1 MGKAAPCHPLG
12 QATFDSQAW
21 HCLDGADRG
30 FLGLLFADPE
40 TPKSIHKDGAL
51 AEAHYNVTTTNLIN
65 SSPLSSTQTDTSET
79 QIMSNSTEIECT
91 YATCSVK
98 EDGMLEYIPT
108 LPGNAA
114 YAGVFVA
121 LLVLHIFFG
130 VKFRTW
136 SFLVGMTCG
145 NILEVAG
152 YGGRILLHHNVFEKN
167 YFIINL
173 VGLTIGP
180 AFLSAS
186 IYLCLARI
194 IYIFGEKLSLLRPR
208 VITYIFM
215 ACDSVSLVLQSAG
228 GAITSMADDEASN
241 QRGVDIMIAGLWSQ
255 VASLSIFMLLCAH
268 FAWCTVRNPHKING
282 ETIVL
287 RSTVKFKCFLI
298 VATITIQIRSAFRL
312 AELQDGF
319 DGKLAN
325 NELLFMIFEGPMI
338 IIAVAGLTIFH
349 PGLVIGRDMWKAAKG
364 KKAKDIKGPY
374 KEVADDEDSIPMMPP
389 DTHSR
394 MQSYSHL
401 GTPEPYGNGGIRGS
415 RDQL

>member
-1 MGKAAPCHPLG
+1 MGKAAPGHPLG

-65 SSPLSSTQTDTSET
+65 STPLSSTQTDTSET

-194 IYIFGEKLSLLRPR
+194 IYIFGEKLSLLKPR

-298 VATITIQIRSAFRL
+298 GEYSLLPFPQSQFLESMPDSGCNSYRSCHHNDSNSIRFPTRRATRRL
-312 AELQDGF
+312 RRKAGQQRTSLHD
-319 DGKLAN
+319 LR
-325 NELLFMIFEGPMI
+325 GPND
-338 IIAVAGLTIFH
+338 H
-349 PGLVIGRDMWKAAKG
+349 HCGRRA
-364 KKAKDIKGPY
+364 Y
-374 KEVADDEDSIPMMPP
+374 HFPP
-389 DTHSR
+389 WPCDRPRHVESC
-394 MQSYSHL
+394 Q
-401 GTPEPYGNGGIRGS
+401 G
-415 RDQL
+415 